1 MPRARCR
8 DSGVRARIAA
18 YDQLGGIVLPFNLL
32 CFLMKL
38 HIPVNY
44 ICNGLLSWLSHF
56 NISIIEILI
65 NHIAFPFPVTY

>member
-1 MPRARCR
+1 
-8 DSGVRARIAA
+8 
-18 YDQLGGIVLPFNLL
+18 
-32 CFLMKL
+32 MKL

-65 NHIAFPFPVTY
+65 NHIAFPFPCHILAEYSAQQYLPKFCVSGNIT